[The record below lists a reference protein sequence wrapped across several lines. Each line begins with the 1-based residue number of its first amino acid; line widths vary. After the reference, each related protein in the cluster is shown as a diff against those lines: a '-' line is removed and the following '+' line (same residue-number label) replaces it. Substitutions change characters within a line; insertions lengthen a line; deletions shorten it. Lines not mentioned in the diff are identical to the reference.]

1 MFWLVNLC
9 STFYSLGVAL
19 YTCARMDLISVC
31 EKVIQYAST
40 YYNRQTI
47 NENHGYKSHN
57 AKTLKSHFMKCT
69 RPNLNIKPDNKLDS
83 IIDGPMI
90 GFSRMHQFGLISSD
104 STVPMTNQNVSINDT
119 KMEIEIME
127 DSSADVKQETQEDGF
142 YIGDG
147 NTDAETAI
155 EEISLDTAQNDIPK
169 SSLSELISKDRLKLK
184 CPRSFAS
191 SRYTRS
197 EITEVGFQIETRSL
211 IG

>member
-83 IIDGPMI
+83 IIDDPMI
-90 GFSRMHQFGLISSD
+90 GFSRIHQFGLCPCVFALQFQGLILQ
-104 STVPMTNQNVSINDT
+104 VQVSGLA
-119 KMEIEIME
+119 
-127 DSSADVKQETQEDGF
+127 SRALASQ
-142 YIGDG
+142 
-147 NTDAETAI
+147 
-155 EEISLDTAQNDIPK
+155 AQLVTFSP
-169 SSLSELISKDRLKLK
+169 RLP
-184 CPRSFAS
+184 CDH
-191 SRYTRS
+191 TW
-197 EITEVGFQIETRSL
+197 Q
-211 IG
+211 